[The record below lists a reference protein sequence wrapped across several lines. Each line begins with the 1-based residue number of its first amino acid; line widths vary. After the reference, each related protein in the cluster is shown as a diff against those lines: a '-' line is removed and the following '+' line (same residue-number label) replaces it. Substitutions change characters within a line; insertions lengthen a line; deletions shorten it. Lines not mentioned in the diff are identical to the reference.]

1 MIISAGK
8 PILFIFNKIDLLSKK
23 EISNLYQNKRMQ
35 SEFMEN
41 IFKSEISAVNK
52 KGFKRVFTLTDRI
65 IKKSKENFTTS
76 KLNRLLNK
84 FVNNS
89 APPSVNGRQLKFKHI
104 HFGGT
109 YPTTLIIN
117 SNQDKKIPNNYKKYL
132 ENCFRKEL
140 NLKSIQLKLIFRKS
154 TNPFEGKKNKLTDR
168 QEKKRQRLIKHK
180 KKSKN

>member
-1 MIISAGK
+1 
-8 PILFIFNKIDLLSKK
+8 
-23 EISNLYQNKRMQ
+23 
-35 SEFMEN
+35 
-41 IFKSEISAVNK
+41 
-52 KGFKRVFTLTDRI
+52 
-65 IKKSKENFTTS
+65 
-76 KLNRLLNK
+76 
-84 FVNNS
+84 
-89 APPSVNGRQLKFKHI
+89 
-104 HFGGT
+104 
-109 YPTTLIIN
+109 LIIN